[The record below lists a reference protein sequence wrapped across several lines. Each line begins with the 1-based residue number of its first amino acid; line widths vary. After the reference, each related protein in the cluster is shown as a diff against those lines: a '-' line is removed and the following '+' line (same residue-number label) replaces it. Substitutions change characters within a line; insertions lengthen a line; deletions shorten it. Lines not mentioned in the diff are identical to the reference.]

1 MDLFLRYTREFEDRI
16 GLRAGFFNEL
26 IKEDDWSF
34 VIKLHAFIEGCLTN
48 AICSV
53 LGRPELEDVI
63 ARLDTSNNQS
73 GKLAFIK
80 RLEMLNKPQRRFIAT
95 LSDLRNDL
103 VHNARS
109 IDFSFERH
117 MGEMTEER
125 RFQFCVALSLHEL
138 FAQESELE
146 ELRLISFV
154 NEVPKLGIGWA
165 ASIVVSDLF
174 IHANAGDLD
183 IELKRVGKR
192 IIDSMMQKG
201 NRDAA
206 L

>member
-63 ARLDTSNNQS
+63 ARLDTSYNQS

-80 RLEMLNKPQRRFIAT
+80 RLEILDTPQRRFIKT
-95 LSDLRNDL
+95 LSELRNDL
-103 VHNARS
+103 VHNAQS
-109 IDFSFERH
+109 IDFSFEGH
-117 MGEMTEER
+117 MGEMTEKR
-125 RFQFCVALSLHEL
+125 RSKFCFDLSLDEL

-174 IHANAGDLD
+174 IHANAGDRD

-192 IIDSMMQKG
+192 IIDRMMQKE
-201 NRDAA
+201 NR
-206 L
+206 